1 MNNQAHNYVSGF
13 SRSTMNHQYWP
24 HKIWPHTTWLFCT
37 LFTFLLVSCG
47 GQQQSNSDGNSNG
60 GAWYRVRS
68 GDTISHIAQKYR
80 VSQESIINANRIRND
95 RRLYIDKKIF
105 IPNANPILKTDG
117 LWYQVRRGD
126 TVSEIAVS
134 HKTTVGKLVLANNLQ
149 SADHLPAGQKI
160 LIPDQSNIHFR
171 NPMKIPLVVTSKYG
185 YRKHPISRMRKFHHG
200 IDFRARKGTRTYACR
215 DGKVVRAGW
224 DPGYGNIVVVEHSG
238 GYKTAYGHLSIIYV
252 KVGQKVKKG
261 HVLALTGNS
270 GYSTG
275 PHLHF
280 EIRRYNK
287 SVDPRRYIKL
297 GS

>member
-1 MNNQAHNYVSGF
+1 MHQLDLFFTLLS
-13 SRSTMNHQYWP
+13 SRSWKYWSYLVYA
-24 HKIWPHTTWLFCT
+24 II
-37 LFTFLLVSCG
+37 FLSG
-47 GQQQSNSDGNSNG
+47 GQVHGRG
-60 GAWYRVRS
+60 VWYRVRS

-80 VSQESIINANRIRND
+80 VPQESIINANRIRND

-105 IPNANPILKTDG
+105 IPNANPILRTNG
-117 LWYQVRRGD
+117 LWYQVKQGD
-126 TVSEIAVS
+126 TVSEIAVN
-134 HKTTVGKLVLANNLQ
+134 HKTTVGKLVLANNLE

-160 LIPDQSNIHFR
+160 LIPDHFSLDFR
-171 NPMKIPLVVTSKYG
+171 KPMKIPLVVTSKYG
-185 YRKHPISRMRKFHHG
+185 YRNHPISRLRKFHHG
-200 IDFRARKGTRTYACR
+200 IDLRARKGTRTYACK

-261 HVLALTGNS
+261 RVLALTGNS
-270 GYSTG
+270 GYSTA

-280 EIRRYNK
+280 EIRHQNK
-287 SVDPRRYIKL
+287 SIDPRRYIKI

>member
-1 MNNQAHNYVSGF
+1 MCQPDLF
-13 SRSTMNHQYWP
+13 SRILNLRLWRHWP
-24 HKIWPHTTWLFCT
+24 YLACAAILF
-37 LFTFLLVSCG
+37 LIV
-47 GQQQSNSDGNSNG
+47 GQVHSS

-68 GDTISHIAQKYR
+68 GDTIRHIAKKYR

-160 LIPDQSNIHFR
+160 LIPDQYSIHFR
-171 NPMKIPLVVTSKYG
+171 NRMKIPLVMTSKYG
-185 YRKHPISRMRKFHHG
+185 YRNHPISRMRKFHHG

>member
-1 MNNQAHNYVSGF
+1 M
-13 SRSTMNHQYWP
+13 
-24 HKIWPHTTWLFCT
+24 
-37 LFTFLLVSCG
+37 
-47 GQQQSNSDGNSNG
+47 
-60 GAWYRVRS
+60 
-68 GDTISHIAQKYR
+68 
-80 VSQESIINANRIRND
+80 
-95 RRLYIDKKIF
+95 
-105 IPNANPILKTDG
+105 
-117 LWYQVRRGD
+117 
-126 TVSEIAVS
+126 
-134 HKTTVGKLVLANNLQ
+134 ANNLQ